1 MVIISGSGKETK
13 KLEWTTNQGEG
24 SGEAAETQRGEEREE

>member
-1 MVIISGSGKETK
+1 MDIINGSGKETK

-24 SGEAAETQRGEEREE
+24 SREGAETQRGEEREE